1 MKTNESLLAERNKH
15 IPQGPFN
22 THPIFAAKAK
32 GALIT
37 DVEGKEYID
46 FAGGIGVANAG
57 HCDEEVVKAIKDQV
71 EKYIHTCFHVVM
83 YEPYV
88 ELAKKLNEITP
99 GAFPKK
105 TMFANS
111 GAEAVENAIKI
122 ARHAT
127 GRPATIAFADAFHGR
142 TLLAMSLT
150 SKMKPYK
157 FGFGPYAPEI
167 YRMPYAYCYRCAF
180 GLEYPSCELSC
191 AYYLKEFFATHISAE
206 QVAALIAE
214 PVLGEG
220 GFVVPPKEYFK
231 VLQKICQDNGI
242 LFIADEVQTGF
253 GRTAKMFAIEHY
265 EVVPDIIVMAK
276 SMAGGLPLSA
286 ITGRAEVMD
295 HPQAGGLGGTFAG
308 NPVAC
313 RAALAVLEQFEKKK
327 LLARG
332 EEIGKKV
339 MKRFKEFYEKYPVVG
354 DVRGLGAMVGME
366 LVVDRQTKE
375 PATAFTK
382 QLVARCREKGL
393 LMISAGTYSN
403 IIRPL
408 MPLVITDEQLER
420 GLEIVGEAFDELSPT
435 LMNRRWFAGRRFLL
449 MIVKPIFFLEENQI
463 HYSR

>member
-1 MKTNESLLAERNKH
+1 MKTNESLLTERNRH

-22 THPIFAAKAK
+22 THPIFAEKAK
-32 GALIT
+32 GAIII

-46 FAGGIGVANAG
+46 FAGGIGVINIG
-57 HCDEEVVKAIKDQV
+57 HCDEKVLEAVQDQIQ
-71 EKYIHTCFHVVM
+71 KYIHTCFHVVM

-88 ELAKKLNEITP
+88 ELAKRLNEMVP
-99 GAFPKK
+99 GHFPKK

-127 GRPATIAFADAFHGR
+127 GRPATIAFEDAFHGR
-142 TLLAMSLT
+142 TLLALSLT

-157 FGFGPYAPEI
+157 FGFAPYAPEI

-180 GLEYPSCELSC
+180 GLEYPSCELRC
-191 AYYLKEFFATHISAE
+191 AYFLRDFFDNHISAE
-206 QVAALIAE
+206 QVAALIVE

-231 VLQKICQDNGI
+231 VLHKICQENGI
-242 LFIADEVQTGF
+242 VFIADEVQTGF
-253 GRTAKMFAIEHY
+253 GRTAKMFAMEHY
-265 EVVPDIIVMAK
+265 EVDPDILVMAK

-286 ITGRAEVMD
+286 ITGRAELMD
-295 HPQAGGLGGTFAG
+295 HPQVGGLGGTFGG

-313 RAALAVLEQFEKKK
+313 RAALAVLDQFEKKD
-327 LLARG
+327 LLSRAG
-332 EEIGKKV
+332 QLGKRV
-339 MKRFKEFYEKYPVVG
+339 LQRFKEFYERYSVVG

-366 LVVDRQTKE
+366 LVTDRNTKE

-382 QLVARCREKGL
+382 QLVNRCREKGL
-393 LMISAGTYSN
+393 LMISAGTHSN

-408 MPLVITDEQLER
+408 MPFVITDEQLEK
-420 GLEIVGEAFDELSPT
+420 GLSIIEESLSELKH
-435 LMNRRWFAGRRFLL
+435 F
-449 MIVKPIFFLEENQI
+449 
-463 HYSR
+463 

>member
-15 IPQGPFN
+15 VPQGPFN

-32 GALIT
+32 GAMIT
-37 DVEGKEYID
+37 DIEGKEYID
-46 FAGGIGVANAG
+46 FAGGIGVNNIG

-99 GAFPKK
+99 GSFPKK

-111 GAEAVENAIKI
+111 GAEAVENAVKI

-142 TLLAMSLT
+142 TLLALSLT

-167 YRMPYAYCYRCAF
+167 YRMPYAYCYRCAL

-231 VLQKICQDNGI
+231 VLQKICHDNGI

-253 GRTAKMFAIEHY
+253 GRTARMFAIEHY
-265 EVVPDIIVMAK
+265 EVTPDIIVMAK
-276 SMAGGLPLSA
+276 SIAGGLPLSA
-286 ITGRAEVMD
+286 VTGRAEVMD
-295 HPQAGGLGGTFAG
+295 HPQSGGLGGTYAG

-313 RAALAVLEQFEKKK
+313 RAALSVLEQFDKKK

-332 EEIGKKV
+332 EKIGEKV
-339 MKRFKEFYEKYPVVG
+339 LKGFKEFYEKYPVVG

-375 PATAFTK
+375 PATALTK
-382 QLVARCREKGL
+382 QLVVKCREKGL

-420 GLEIVGEAFDELSPT
+420 GISIIDESLSE
-435 LMNRRWFAGRRFLL
+435 LFSA
-449 MIVKPIFFLEENQI
+449 
-463 HYSR
+463 

>member
-1 MKTNESLLAERNKH
+1 MKTNESLLAERIKH

-22 THPIFAAKAK
+22 THPIFAVKAK
-32 GALIT
+32 GALVT

-57 HCDEEVVKAIKDQV
+57 HCDEEVVRAVKDQADR
-71 EKYIHTCFHVVM
+71 YLHTCFHVVM

-99 GAFPKK
+99 GSFPKK

-111 GAEAVENAIKI
+111 GAEAVENGIKI

-127 GRPATIAFADAFHGR
+127 GRPATIAFSDAFHGR
-142 TLLAMSLT
+142 TLLALSLT

-157 FGFGPYAPEI
+157 FGFGPYAPEV

-180 GLEYPSCELSC
+180 GLEYPSCELAC
-191 AYYLKEFFATHISAE
+191 AYYLREFFATHISAE
-206 QVAALIAE
+206 QVAALIVE

-220 GFVVPPKEYFK
+220 GFVVPPKEYFNIIR
-231 VLQKICQDNGI
+231 KICQDNGI

-253 GRTAKMFAIEHY
+253 GRTARMFAVEHY
-265 EVVPDIIVMAK
+265 DVVPDMILTAK

-295 HPQAGGLGGTFAG
+295 HPQLGGLGGTFAG
-308 NPVAC
+308 NPLAC
-313 RAALAVLEQFEKKK
+313 RAGLAVLEQFEKKN

-332 EEIGKKV
+332 EKIGKKV
-339 MKRFKEFYEKYPVVG
+339 IERFRGFQEKYPVVG

-375 PATAFTK
+375 PATALTK
-382 QLVARCREKGL
+382 QLVTRCREKGL

-408 MPLVITDEQLER
+408 MPLVITDEQLDR
-420 GLEIVGEAFDELSPT
+420 GLEIIGDALDEFS
-435 LMNRRWFAGRRFLL
+435 
-449 MIVKPIFFLEENQI
+449 KP
-463 HYSR
+463 

>member
-1 MKTNESLLAERNKH
+1 MKTNQSLLNERNKH

-37 DVEGKEYID
+37 DVEGREYID
-46 FAGGIGVANAG
+46 FAGGIGVNNIG

-99 GAFPKK
+99 GTFPKK

-111 GAEAVENAIKI
+111 GAEAVENGIKI

-220 GFVVPPKEYFK
+220 GFVVPPREYFK
-231 VLQKICQDNGI
+231 VLQKICHDNGI

-253 GRTAKMFAIEHY
+253 GRTARMFAIEHY
-265 EVVPDIIVMAK
+265 EVTPDIIVMAK
-276 SMAGGLPLSA
+276 SIAGGLPLSA

-295 HPQAGGLGGTFAG
+295 HPQSGGLGGTYAG

-313 RAALAVLEQFEKKK
+313 RAALSVLEQFDKKK

-332 EEIGKKV
+332 EKIGEKV
-339 MKRFKEFYEKYPVVG
+339 LKGFKEFYEKYPVVG

-375 PATAFTK
+375 PATALTK
-382 QLVARCREKGL
+382 QLVVKCREKGL

-420 GLEIVGEAFDELSPT
+420 GISIIDESLSE
-435 LMNRRWFAGRRFLL
+435 LFSA
-449 MIVKPIFFLEENQI
+449 
-463 HYSR
+463 

>member
-1 MKTNESLLAERNKH
+1 MKTNDSLVTERNKH

-32 GALIT
+32 GALII

-46 FAGGIGVANAG
+46 FAGGIGVNNIG

-99 GAFPKK
+99 GSFPKK
-105 TMFANS
+105 TLFANS

-142 TLLAMSLT
+142 TLLALSLT

-157 FGFGPYAPEI
+157 FGFGPYAPEV

-191 AYYLKEFFATHISAE
+191 AYYLREFFATHISAE
-206 QVAALIAE
+206 HVAALIAE

-231 VLQKICQDNGI
+231 ILQKICQDNGI

-276 SMAGGLPLSA
+276 SMAGGMPLSA
-286 ITGRAEVMD
+286 ITGKTEVMD
-295 HPQAGGLGGTFAG
+295 HPQLGGLGGTFSG

-313 RAALAVLEQFEKKK
+313 RAALVVLEQFEKKK
-327 LLARG
+327 LLTRG
-332 EEIGKKV
+332 EEIGNKV

-375 PATAFTK
+375 PATALTK

-408 MPLVITDEQLER
+408 MPLVITEAQLEK
-420 GLEIVGEAFDELSPT
+420 GLSI
-435 LMNRRWFAGRRFLL
+435 
-449 MIVKPIFFLEENQI
+449 LEESLAE
-463 HYSR
+463 H